1 MAMTIRYRPVVILK
15 VVAETP
21 AADHGETTERPKP
34 VPKASSTSV
43 SAQATTAPAT
53 MAGQDTPASDD
64 SDDSPGATTTVS
76 IMQSSSDHGAKCA
89 ARCSMCRIARSSCAI
104 PFLHGASW
112 AGVTDGGLAARV
124 RRVAADMTLTD

>member
-34 VPKASSTSV
+34 VPKASNTSV
-43 SAQATTAPAT
+43 SAQATTAPAI
-53 MAGQDTPASDD
+53 MAGQDTPASDE

-76 IMQSSSDHGAKCA
+76 IMQSSSGHGAKCA
-89 ARCSMCRIARSSCAI
+89 ARCSMFRIARSSSAI
-104 PFLHGASW
+104 SFLQRHLTT
-112 AGVTDGGLAARV
+112 AGNPECCDTEE
-124 RRVAADMTLTD
+124 VA